1 MPLNGPAVAIAVVHK
16 LSVPKPE
23 PVHVVEFETGSERV
37 NRKAL
42 KEAQE
47 AWRIKGIVEPKT
59 MDEHYRLISLEAR
72 AMAQGVPIPDLAA
85 TVNHAFA
92 SGEGVGRPGF

>member
-1 MPLNGPAVAIAVVHK
+1 MGAVAIAVVHK

-47 AWRIKGIVEPKT
+47 AWRITGIVGSKT
-59 MDEHYRLISLEAR
+59 MDEHYRPICLEAR

-85 TVNHAFA
+85 TVNHACLAAKVLEDPAF
-92 SGEGVGRPGF
+92 ELVW